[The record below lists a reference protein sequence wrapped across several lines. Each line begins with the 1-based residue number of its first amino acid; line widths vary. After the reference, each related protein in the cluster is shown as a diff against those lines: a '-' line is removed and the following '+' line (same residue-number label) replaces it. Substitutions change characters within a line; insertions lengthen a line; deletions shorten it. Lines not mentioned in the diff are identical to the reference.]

1 MKNLNLLNVQ
11 EMTQAEMGTTVG
23 GYSFK
28 EFMSHVEMV
37 ENAFLSVLKA
47 FPDVCKAAVAG
58 LDGITAVRNAG
69 ATAFG
74 AKA

>member
-47 FPDVCKAAVAG
+47 AVAG